1 MESKLSIRKE
11 VRMKIDWKIWGKQR
25 GIKQEDLAN
34 ALEVSRQT
42 IGSLEN
48 GRYNPSIQ
56 LAFKIAR
63 YFDMSIEEIFI
74 YEEESKWKKKKPFVI
89 EILVGIGLVCVSFFV
104 KADYYST
111 MIFSM
116 GVGIM
121 AASIVQIIRITY
133 WQNPKRY
140 AGIWSKKEEAHINSV
155 DEENNIYEWKPVM
168 SPIKS
173 WHFLYL
179 ILSLILALVRV
190 EVWIIAMIFLLFVL
204 QWLIGVIVFHMLEKR
219 M

>member
-1 MESKLSIRKE
+1 MKEKKL
-11 VRMKIDWKIWGKQR
+11 
-25 GIKQEDLAN
+25 
-34 ALEVSRQT
+34 
-42 IGSLEN
+42 
-48 GRYNPSIQ
+48 
-56 LAFKIAR
+56 
-63 YFDMSIEEIFI
+63 
-74 YEEESKWKKKKPFVI
+74 FVI
-89 EILVGIGLVCVSFFV
+89 EILAGIGLVCVSFFV

-140 AGIWSKKEEAHINSV
+140 AEYEAKKKEAHINSV
-155 DEENNIYEWKPVM
+155 DERKQYLRMKAGHVTYQIM
-168 SPIKS
+168 TFS
-173 WHFLYL
+173 LL

-204 QWLIGVIVFHMLEKR
+204 QWLVGVIVFHMLEKR

>member
-1 MESKLSIRKE
+1 MKE
-11 VRMKIDWKIWGKQR
+11 
-25 GIKQEDLAN
+25 
-34 ALEVSRQT
+34 
-42 IGSLEN
+42 
-48 GRYNPSIQ
+48 
-56 LAFKIAR
+56 
-63 YFDMSIEEIFI
+63 
-74 YEEESKWKKKKPFVI
+74 KKPFVI
-89 EILVGIGLVCVSFFV
+89 EILEGIGLVCVSFFV

-140 AGIWSKKEEAHINSV
+140 AEYEAKKKEAHINSV
-155 DEENNIYEWKPVM
+155 DERKQYLRMKAGHVTYQIM
-168 SPIKS
+168 TFS
-173 WHFLYL
+173 LL
-179 ILSLILALVRV
+179 ILSLMLALVRV

-204 QWLIGVIVFHMLEKR
+204 QWLVGVIVFHMLEKR

>member
-1 MESKLSIRKE
+1 MKE
-11 VRMKIDWKIWGKQR
+11 
-25 GIKQEDLAN
+25 
-34 ALEVSRQT
+34 
-42 IGSLEN
+42 
-48 GRYNPSIQ
+48 
-56 LAFKIAR
+56 
-63 YFDMSIEEIFI
+63 
-74 YEEESKWKKKKPFVI
+74 KKPFVI

-140 AGIWSKKEEAHINSV
+140 AEYEAKKREAHINSV
-155 DEENNIYEWKPVM
+155 DERKQYLRMKAGHVTYQIM
-168 SPIKS
+168 TFS
-173 WHFLYL
+173 LL

-204 QWLIGVIVFHMLEKR
+204 QWLVGVIVFRILEKR

>member
-1 MESKLSIRKE
+1 MKE
-11 VRMKIDWKIWGKQR
+11 
-25 GIKQEDLAN
+25 
-34 ALEVSRQT
+34 
-42 IGSLEN
+42 
-48 GRYNPSIQ
+48 
-56 LAFKIAR
+56 
-63 YFDMSIEEIFI
+63 
-74 YEEESKWKKKKPFVI
+74 KKPFVI

-121 AASIVQIIRITY
+121 AASIIQIIRITY

-140 AGIWSKKEEAHINSV
+140 AEYEAKRKEAHINSV
-155 DEENNIYEWKPVM
+155 DERKQYLRMKAGHVTYQIM
-168 SPIKS
+168 TFS
-173 WHFLYL
+173 LL

-204 QWLIGVIVFHMLEKR
+204 QWLVGVIVFHMLEKR

>member
-1 MESKLSIRKE
+1 MRRSQNER
-11 VRMKIDWKIWGKQR
+11 
-25 GIKQEDLAN
+25 
-34 ALEVSRQT
+34 
-42 IGSLEN
+42 
-48 GRYNPSIQ
+48 
-56 LAFKIAR
+56 
-63 YFDMSIEEIFI
+63 
-74 YEEESKWKKKKPFVI
+74 KKPFVI

-121 AASIVQIIRITY
+121 AASIIQIIRITY

-140 AGIWSKKEEAHINSV
+140 AEYEAKKKEAHINSV
-155 DEENNIYEWKPVM
+155 DERKQYLRMKAGHVTYQIM
-168 SPIKS
+168 TFS
-173 WHFLYL
+173 LL

-204 QWLIGVIVFHMLEKR
+204 QWLVGVIVFHMLEKR

>member
-1 MESKLSIRKE
+1 MKE
-11 VRMKIDWKIWGKQR
+11 
-25 GIKQEDLAN
+25 
-34 ALEVSRQT
+34 
-42 IGSLEN
+42 
-48 GRYNPSIQ
+48 
-56 LAFKIAR
+56 
-63 YFDMSIEEIFI
+63 
-74 YEEESKWKKKKPFVI
+74 KKPFVI

-140 AGIWSKKEEAHINSV
+140 AEYEAKKKEAHINSV
-155 DEENNIYEWKPVM
+155 DERKQ
-168 SPIKS
+168 
-173 WHFLYL
+173 YL
-179 ILSLILALVRV
+179 RMKAGHVTYQIMTFSLIILSLILVLIRV
-190 EVWIIAMIFLLFVL
+190 EVWITAMIFLLFVL
-204 QWLIGVIVFHMLEKR
+204 QWLVGVIVFRILEKR

>member
-1 MESKLSIRKE
+1 MKE
-11 VRMKIDWKIWGKQR
+11 
-25 GIKQEDLAN
+25 
-34 ALEVSRQT
+34 
-42 IGSLEN
+42 
-48 GRYNPSIQ
+48 
-56 LAFKIAR
+56 
-63 YFDMSIEEIFI
+63 
-74 YEEESKWKKKKPFVI
+74 KKPFVI
-89 EILVGIGLVCVSFFV
+89 DILVGIGLVCVSFFV

-140 AGIWSKKEEAHINSV
+140 AEYEAKKKEAHINSV
-155 DEENNIYEWKPVM
+155 DERKQYLRMKAGHVTYQIM
-168 SPIKS
+168 TFS
-173 WHFLYL
+173 LL

-190 EVWIIAMIFLLFVL
+190 EVWIIAMIFLLFIL
-204 QWLIGVIVFHMLEKR
+204 QWLVGVIAFHMLEKR

>member
-1 MESKLSIRKE
+1 MKE
-11 VRMKIDWKIWGKQR
+11 
-25 GIKQEDLAN
+25 
-34 ALEVSRQT
+34 
-42 IGSLEN
+42 
-48 GRYNPSIQ
+48 
-56 LAFKIAR
+56 
-63 YFDMSIEEIFI
+63 
-74 YEEESKWKKKKPFVI
+74 KKPFVI

-116 GVGIM
+116 GVGIT

-140 AGIWSKKEEAHINSV
+140 AEYEAKKKEAHINSV
-155 DEENNIYEWKPVM
+155 DERKQYLRMKAGHVTYQIM
-168 SPIKS
+168 TFS
-173 WHFLYL
+173 LL

-204 QWLIGVIVFHMLEKR
+204 QWLVGAVSYTHLTLPTKR
-219 M
+219 T

>member
-1 MESKLSIRKE
+1 MKE
-11 VRMKIDWKIWGKQR
+11 
-25 GIKQEDLAN
+25 
-34 ALEVSRQT
+34 
-42 IGSLEN
+42 
-48 GRYNPSIQ
+48 
-56 LAFKIAR
+56 
-63 YFDMSIEEIFI
+63 
-74 YEEESKWKKKKPFVI
+74 KKPFVI

-140 AGIWSKKEEAHINSV
+140 AEYEVKKREAHINSV
-155 DEENNIYEWKPVM
+155 DERKQYLRMKAGHVTYQIM
-168 SPIKS
+168 TFS
-173 WHFLYL
+173 LL
-179 ILSLILALVRV
+179 ILSLILVLIRV
-190 EVWIIAMIFLLFVL
+190 EVWIIAMIFLLFVF
-204 QWLIGVIVFHMLEKR
+204 QWLVGVIVIRILEKR

>member
-1 MESKLSIRKE
+1 MKE
-11 VRMKIDWKIWGKQR
+11 
-25 GIKQEDLAN
+25 
-34 ALEVSRQT
+34 
-42 IGSLEN
+42 
-48 GRYNPSIQ
+48 
-56 LAFKIAR
+56 
-63 YFDMSIEEIFI
+63 
-74 YEEESKWKKKKPFVI
+74 KKPFVI

-121 AASIVQIIRITY
+121 AASIVQIFRITY

-140 AGIWSKKEEAHINSV
+140 AEYEVKKREAHINSV
-155 DEENNIYEWKPVM
+155 DERKQYLRMKAGHVTYQIM
-168 SPIKS
+168 TFS
-173 WHFLYL
+173 LL

-204 QWLIGVIVFHMLEKR
+204 QWLVGVIVFRILEKR

>member
-1 MESKLSIRKE
+1 MKE
-11 VRMKIDWKIWGKQR
+11 
-25 GIKQEDLAN
+25 
-34 ALEVSRQT
+34 
-42 IGSLEN
+42 
-48 GRYNPSIQ
+48 
-56 LAFKIAR
+56 
-63 YFDMSIEEIFI
+63 
-74 YEEESKWKKKKPFVI
+74 KKPFVI
-89 EILVGIGLVCVSFFV
+89 EILEGIGLVCVSFFV

-140 AGIWSKKEEAHINSV
+140 AEYEAKKKEAHINSV
-155 DEENNIYEWKPVM
+155 DERKQYLRMKAGHVTYQIM
-168 SPIKS
+168 TFS
-173 WHFLYL
+173 LL

-190 EVWIIAMIFLLFVL
+190 EVWIIALIFLLFVL
-204 QWLIGVIVFHMLEKR
+204 QWLVGVIVFHMLEKR

>member
-1 MESKLSIRKE
+1 MKE
-11 VRMKIDWKIWGKQR
+11 
-25 GIKQEDLAN
+25 
-34 ALEVSRQT
+34 
-42 IGSLEN
+42 
-48 GRYNPSIQ
+48 
-56 LAFKIAR
+56 
-63 YFDMSIEEIFI
+63 
-74 YEEESKWKKKKPFVI
+74 KKPFAI

-140 AGIWSKKEEAHINSV
+140 AEYEAKKKEAHINSV
-155 DEENNIYEWKPVM
+155 DERKQYLRMKAGHVTYQIM
-168 SPIKS
+168 TFS
-173 WHFLYL
+173 LL
-179 ILSLILALVRV
+179 ILSLILALIRV
-190 EVWIIAMIFLLFVL
+190 EAWIIAMIFLLFIL
-204 QWLIGVIVFHMLEKR
+204 QWLVGVIAFHMLEKR

>member
-1 MESKLSIRKE
+1 MKE
-11 VRMKIDWKIWGKQR
+11 
-25 GIKQEDLAN
+25 
-34 ALEVSRQT
+34 
-42 IGSLEN
+42 
-48 GRYNPSIQ
+48 
-56 LAFKIAR
+56 
-63 YFDMSIEEIFI
+63 
-74 YEEESKWKKKKPFVI
+74 KKPFAI

-140 AGIWSKKEEAHINSV
+140 AEYEVKKREAHINSV
-155 DEENNIYEWKPVM
+155 DERKQYLRMKAGHVTYQIM
-168 SPIKS
+168 TFS
-173 WHFLYL
+173 LL

-204 QWLIGVIVFHMLEKR
+204 QWLVGVIVFHMLEKR

>member
-1 MESKLSIRKE
+1 MKE
-11 VRMKIDWKIWGKQR
+11 
-25 GIKQEDLAN
+25 
-34 ALEVSRQT
+34 
-42 IGSLEN
+42 
-48 GRYNPSIQ
+48 
-56 LAFKIAR
+56 
-63 YFDMSIEEIFI
+63 
-74 YEEESKWKKKKPFVI
+74 KKPFVI
-89 EILVGIGLVCVSFFV
+89 EILEGIGLVCVSFFV

-140 AGIWSKKEEAHINSV
+140 AEYEAKKKEAHINSV
-155 DEENNIYEWKPVM
+155 DERKQYLRMKAGHVTYQIM
-168 SPIKS
+168 TFS
-173 WHFLYL
+173 LL
-179 ILSLILALVRV
+179 ILSLIIALVRV

-204 QWLIGVIVFHMLEKR
+204 QWLVGVIVFHMLEKR